1 MKAKTSRKGK
11 ELILIAASML
21 FLVVLMQNVSA
32 IGISPGRTTVDFT
45 PNLHKEVQF
54 KIINNEH
61 KDMKVLLYVEGEL
74 NNSITLYNKVIDF
87 AASEESKTFKY
98 DADLPASID
107 KPGEHE
113 VKIIAMELPK
123 EAGEGKFVGATA
135 AVATQ
140 LLVRVPYPYKYA
152 EIELSVVESEV
163 NGTTSFYVGV
173 SNLGQHDLV
182 DVSANIEIFNAANER
197 IAIVKTNKKTINA
210 MTRAELVAS
219 WNANVN
225 AGKYRAVASLVYD
238 DNKLA
243 TAEKVFSIG
252 TLNLDIVDI
261 AVRNFRLGDIA
272 KFDITVE
279 NKWSDVIKD
288 VFAQLQ
294 ILDEKGST
302 IANTKSATADVPA
315 LGRQVLVAYWDTAG
329 IKEGTYSGKLI
340 LIFADKTLEKMLKT
354 DIRLNSIK
362 VEIVGASITARAT
375 AAEGGRQNLMFILI
389 VLLIAVNIGW
399 FAYFK
404 RRERKQ
410 AKKAA

>member
-1 MKAKTSRKGK
+1 MKAKTNRNGRR
-11 ELILIAASML
+11 LIL
-21 FLVVLMQNVSA
+21 LVAGILSLIVLIQGVNA
-32 IGISPGRTTVDFT
+32 IGISPGRTTIDFT

-74 NNSITLYNKVIDF
+74 NNSITLYNRIIDF
-87 AASEESKTFKY
+87 AASEESKIFKY
-98 DADLPASID
+98 DADLPASIG

-123 EAGEGKFVGATA
+123 ESGEGKFVGATA

-163 NGTTSFYVGV
+163 NGTAAFYVGV

-182 DVSANIEIFNAANER
+182 DTSANIEIFNSANER

-210 MTRAELVAS
+210 MTRTELVAS

-238 DNKLA
+238 DNKIA
-243 TAEKVFSIG
+243 TAEKIFAVG
-252 TLNLDIVDI
+252 TLMMDVVDI
-261 AVRNFRLGDIA
+261 NVKNFRLGDIA
-272 KFDITVE
+272 KFDVTVE
-279 NKWSDVIKD
+279 NKWGDVIKD

-294 ILDEKGST
+294 ILDERGST

-340 LIFADKTLEKMLKT
+340 LNYADKTLEKMLKT
-354 DIRLNSIK
+354 DIKLNSIK
-362 VEIVGASITARAT
+362 VEIVGASITAKAT

-389 VLLIAVNIGW
+389 IILIVVNIAW
-399 FAYFK
+399 FVYFK
-404 RRERKQ
+404 RREKR
-410 AKKAA
+410 